1 MIESGIKY
9 GLEPDTART
18 LAVET
23 ARGATALA
31 AAETESMAKMIDRV
45 RSPGGTT
52 MAAFKHLDS
61 ENARGIF
68 EDAIETARRRSAEL
82 AKENN

>member
-1 MIESGIKY
+1 
-9 GLEPDTART
+9 
-18 LAVET
+18 
-23 ARGATALA
+23 
-31 AAETESMAKMIDRV
+31 
-45 RSPGGTT
+45 

-61 ENARGIF
+61 ENTRGIF